1 MMAEGDNPQTR
12 LLSVAEVARVLS
24 VTEPTVREWIKSG
37 KLHAHRAG
45 ARFWRIR
52 QSEVDRMLSEQASNR
67 PAATSGGPGS
77 IECRPH
83 HHLSN
88 QQPRRAVGEIVIIG
102 VTPTTATG
110 MIVFSLEDVHAGD
123 GVEADQVN

>member
-1 MMAEGDNPQTR
+1 MMAEADNPQTR

-67 PAATSGGPGS
+67 PPSTSGGPRSGAAEQARDLIS
-77 IECRPH
+77 
-83 HHLSN
+83 
-88 QQPRRAVGEIVIIG
+88 
-102 VTPTTATG
+102 
-110 MIVFSLEDVHAGD
+110 SLITNPDRSSDAG
-123 GVEADQVN
+123 